1 MDFPEQLKQKD
12 GDEEQEEDVLPV
24 GLGNGNRQFMNLN
37 QSIFG
42 LIAAAGPKVDF
53 HDRFEGHSSEEEAED
68 SDGHGLRQ
76 QPKDGSTADPMAQT
90 TILAKPGSK
99 SNKSHRRKLS
109 DSKLMRSVPILS
121 RLSTKSRPKKDA
133 KKPVL
138 QIQEESEPES
148 PAWDGPSL
156 SLANDENRLAPVM
169 SRMLE
174 ARAEVS
180 PRPSFDLERRSIDKG
195 SEPLDLAGAGS
206 SELSKRLQ
214 KIFEFEEPEELISGW
229 ILPRSPFR
237 PGHEPVLMLETRIPM
252 LAASRRTPTRLHL
265 HNIQTH
271 LLLRIPP
278 QESGQSDP
286 NRSRRDVAHNL
297 SA

>member
-1 MDFPEQLKQKD
+1 MDFPEQLKPKD

-24 GLGNGNRQFMNLN
+24 GLGQGSRQFLNLN

-68 SDGHGLRQ
+68 SDGHALREGS
-76 QPKDGSTADPMAQT
+76 KDASTTDPMAQT
-90 TILAKPGSK
+90 TILLKSGAK

-121 RLSTKSRPKKDA
+121 RLSTKSRQKKDV
-133 KKPVL
+133 KKPVV

-148 PAWDGPSL
+148 PAWDGSSIP
-156 SLANDENRLAPVM
+156 LANDENRLAPVM

-180 PRPSFDLERRSIDKG
+180 ARPSFDLERQSIDK
-195 SEPLDLAGAGS
+195 SNEPLDLAEVGP

-229 ILPRSPFR
+229 ILPWPPYRLR
-237 PGHEPVLMLETRIPM
+237 NRPVLTLGTRIPV
-252 LAASRRTPTRLHL
+252 LAASRRAPARLHL

-271 LLLRIPP
+271 LLLRIPSK
-278 QESGQSDP
+278 ESGQS
-286 NRSRRDVAHNL
+286 NRIRSRKDIAHTL
-297 SA
+297 PA